1 MKFRILA
8 FGCVTI
14 VAATAFVLA
23 APQESPGP
31 APKASEE
38 TLKGL
43 ANRGAYRFSLELTDS
58 AGKSLARS
66 GGIRTREAF
75 AISPVI
81 SENPQA
87 YEISAELLTVE
98 NDELV
103 IRFDVAHRTEIKH
116 DISLQGIPH
125 GSATWRS
132 ENVRLIET
140 ITVDDHRT
148 FELDAIKDGEGR
160 PVRLIV
166 GIDRFRYPEKSK

>member
-1 MKFRILA
+1 MKSRILA
-8 FGCVTI
+8 FGCITVF
-14 VAATAFVLA
+14 AATAFVLA
-23 APQESPGP
+23 APQESPSP

-38 TLKGL
+38 TLKAL
-43 ANRGAYRFSLELTDS
+43 ANRGAYRFSLELTES
-58 AGKSLARS
+58 TGKSLARS
-66 GGIRTREAF
+66 GGIRTRETF
-75 AISPVI
+75 AVSPGI

-116 DISLQGIPH
+116 DISLNGTPH

-140 ITVDDHRT
+140 IAVDDHQT
-148 FELDAIKDGEGR
+148 FELDSIKDGEGR
-160 PVRLIV
+160 PVRLV
-166 GIDRFRYPEKSK
+166 VRIDRFRYPEESK